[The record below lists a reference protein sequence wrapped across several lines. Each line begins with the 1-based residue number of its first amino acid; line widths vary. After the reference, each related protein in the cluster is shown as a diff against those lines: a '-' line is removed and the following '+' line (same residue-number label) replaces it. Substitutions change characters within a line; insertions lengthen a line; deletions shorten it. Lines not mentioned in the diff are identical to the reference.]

1 MVVVMVLCQA
11 GPQPGFPRLLPPPQA
26 PEHSAVQEQHGG
38 AGQEEGADRGVDDVV
53 VVLQLAL
60 VLVAIRHLF
69 KDSKTRQGKARQVR
83 FICVAFSYTGDAQ
96 HGSEKYGRRAYEN
109 QISD

>member
-69 KDSKTRQGKARQVR
+69 KDSKARQGKASQVYLCSI
-83 FICVAFSYTGDAQ
+83 FVY
-96 HGSEKYGRRAYEN
+96 RRRSTWFRKIW
-109 QISD
+109 QKSI